1 MDKAS
6 DFESEDCRFE
16 SCHGQFFFL
25 TTHGGVVE
33 TERWLEIFEVSGL
46 IPIPAE
52 SYQRYVV
59 LACLTLIMKKKDRE
73 QPTNNHRLVT
83 ISYL

>member
-1 MDKAS
+1 
-6 DFESEDCRFE
+6 
-16 SCHGQFFFL
+16 
-25 TTHGGVVE
+25 VE

-59 LACLTLIMKKKDRE
+59 LACLTLIMIKKDRE

-83 ISYL
+83 ISQL